1 MSKKIFI
8 IILAVILILGLSFV
22 LIKGSNINKVE
33 EDNFIEKK
41 AEDLKP
47 ISKESAIKILQAEY
61 GMNIVNKEEDFKLEG
76 KYYVVDVY
84 IDLGSSQE
92 HSQENL
98 QDESNVMNLGI
109 NKINIYTG
117 ELIQE

>member
-8 IILAVILILGLSFV
+8 ILLAVILILGLSFV
-22 LIKGSNINKVE
+22 LIKGSKINKVE

-47 ISKESAIKILQAEY
+47 ISKESAIKVLQAEF
-61 GMNIVNKEEDFKLEG
+61 GMNIVNTEDDLKLEG

-92 HSQENL
+92 HSDDGTEN
-98 QDESNVMNLGI
+98 EPHIMNLGI
-109 NKINIYTG
+109 KKINIYTG
-117 ELIQE
+117 EITQD

>member
-8 IILAVILILGLSFV
+8 IILPVLLILSLFFV
-22 LIKGSNINKVE
+22 LIKNNNSNKVE

-47 ISKESAIKILQAEY
+47 ISKESAIKVLQAEF
-61 GMNIVNKEEDFKLEG
+61 GMNIVNTEDDLKLEG

-92 HSQENL
+92 HSDDRTEN
-98 QDESNVMNLGI
+98 EPHIMNLGI
-109 NKINIYTG
+109 KKINIYTG
-117 ELIQE
+117 EITQD